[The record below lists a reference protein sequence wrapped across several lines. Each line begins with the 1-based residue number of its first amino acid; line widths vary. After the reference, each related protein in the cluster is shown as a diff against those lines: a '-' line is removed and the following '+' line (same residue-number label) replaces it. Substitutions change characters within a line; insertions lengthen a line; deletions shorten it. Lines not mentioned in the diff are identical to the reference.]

1 MTMNEIAL
9 FKGVRIQPYFK
20 YIDFIFAGVF
30 AFIFLA
36 YRILMLWQGYIS
48 QQKALNVV
56 EVYQYF
62 KPHFLYL
69 AIGTLVIFIIA
80 KLSSQLIL
88 RFRE

>member
-1 MTMNEIAL
+1 MAMNEIAL

-20 YIDFIFAGVF
+20 HIDFIFAGVF

-62 KPHFLYL
+62 KPHF
-69 AIGTLVIFIIA
+69 FISCDWYTRYFYYRKIICA
-80 KLSSQLIL
+80 TCFKIS
-88 RFRE
+88 

>member
-20 YIDFIFAGVF
+20 HIDFIFAGVF
-30 AFIFLA
+30 AFIFLT
-36 YRILMLWQGYIS
+36 YRILTLWQGYIS
-48 QQKALNVV
+48 QQKALDVV

-69 AIGTLVIFIIA
+69 VIGTLIVFIIA
-80 KLSSQLIL
+80 KLIAQ
-88 RFRE
+88 FV